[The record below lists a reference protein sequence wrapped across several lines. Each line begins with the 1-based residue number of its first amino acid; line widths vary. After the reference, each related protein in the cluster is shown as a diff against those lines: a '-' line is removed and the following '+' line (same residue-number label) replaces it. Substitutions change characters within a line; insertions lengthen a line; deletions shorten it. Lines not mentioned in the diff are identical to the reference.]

1 MDAIVQPPASESL
14 AAIRASLRRDKL
26 PMTQIFQIGERIMAL
41 RDQADSVGVPVKRVA
56 VAGALTIEYLAR
68 AIACAVVLEGEF
80 PIVHIAPFGAY
91 TQEIMD
97 PSSALHR
104 FGADVVV
111 LAPDWR
117 ELIEDLPNDAP
128 AAQVQDAIANQIGM
142 FSHLWR
148 VLAERRARVIQHT
161 LVPPKARFR
170 GAADRI
176 TAASVR
182 GQIDALNAGLMQAG
196 AGRIAWIETDR
207 IGERAGLNDFLGERY
222 YFAGK
227 LPFDLCYLPDY
238 LLAARGAWRALMGRS
253 KKVLA
258 VDLDNTLWGG
268 VIGDDGVDGIRL
280 GPAHGAEGEAFEAWQ
295 AYIKALAQRGVILA
309 ACSKNDPA
317 IATTGLTHAHS
328 RLTMDDFAAFECSWS
343 DKMGGL
349 QRIAAA
355 LNVGIDSIVFV
366 DDNPAEIALIK
377 EQLPAVEA
385 IHLGDDPVEFIE
397 RLDHGNWFDLLAYT
411 AEDAGRG
418 EMYRARREAEAAR
431 AQAGSDMGS
440 YLKGLKMVGR
450 VYRPEP
456 GDMARV
462 AQMEGKTNQFNVT
475 TRRFTEADIDG
486 FMCNENAVVLAF
498 RLKDRFGDHGLTS
511 TLFAV
516 REGDRLRIDSWLMSC
531 RIFSR
536 SAEQLMMRHLVA
548 VARDMGVATIVGEYL
563 PTPRNVVVADL
574 FGQRLG
580 FDAADAEGRFWTRDV
595 AKGEEDLVTFIAE
608 AG

>member
-1 MDAIVQPPASESL
+1 MDATVPSQAEAL
-14 AAIRASLRRDKL
+14 AAIRAGLRSDTL
-26 PMTQIFQIGERIMAL
+26 PMTRIFQIGERIMAL
-41 RDQADSVGVPVKRVA
+41 QSHADSLGLPVKRIA
-56 VAGALTIEYLAR
+56 VAGALTTDYLAR
-68 AIACAVVLEGEF
+68 AIACAVVQEGAF
-80 PIVHIAPFGAY
+80 PIIHIAPFGAY

-117 ELIEDLPNDAP
+117 ELTEDLPPNAP
-128 AAQVQDAIANQIGM
+128 IADAIGNPIGM
-142 FSHLWR
+142 FSHLWN

-161 LVPPKARFR
+161 LVPPRARFR
-170 GAADRI
+170 GPADRI
-176 TAASVR
+176 AAASVR
-182 GQIDALNAGLMQAG
+182 SQIDALNAGLLRAG
-196 AGRIAWIETDR
+196 AGKVAWIETDR

-222 YFAGK
+222 YFTGK
-227 LPFDLCYLPDY
+227 LPFDPRYLPDY
-238 LLAARGAWRALMGRS
+238 LLAARGAWRALMGQS

-295 AYIKALAQRGVILA
+295 AYLKALSQRGVILA
-309 ACSKNDPA
+309 ASSKNDPA
-317 IATTGLTHAHS
+317 IAAAGLAHPHT
-328 RLTMDDFAAFECSWS
+328 RLTMDDFAAFECSWN
-343 DKMGGL
+343 DKRSGL

-355 LNVGIDSIVFV
+355 LTVGIDSIVFV
-366 DDNPAEIALIK
+366 DDNPAEIALIQ
-377 EQLPAVEA
+377 EQLPGVEA
-385 IHLGDDPVEFIE
+385 IHIGDDPVEFIE
-397 RLDHGNWFDLLAYT
+397 RLDRGHWFDLLAYT
-411 AEDAGRG
+411 EEDAGRT
-418 EMYRARREAEAAR
+418 EMYRARRDAEGAR

-456 GDMARV
+456 ADMPRI
-462 AQMEGKTNQFNVT
+462 AQMEGKTNQFNLT

-486 FMCNENAVVLAF
+486 FMRDENAVVLAF

-536 SAEQLMMRHLVA
+536 SAEQLIMRHLIG
-548 VARDMGVATIVGEYL
+548 VARDMGIATIVGEYL

-574 FGQRLG
+574 FGARLG
-580 FDAADAEGRFWTRDV
+580 FDPADAEGRFWTRDV
-595 AKGEEDLVTFIAE
+595 AKGEGDLVTFIAV